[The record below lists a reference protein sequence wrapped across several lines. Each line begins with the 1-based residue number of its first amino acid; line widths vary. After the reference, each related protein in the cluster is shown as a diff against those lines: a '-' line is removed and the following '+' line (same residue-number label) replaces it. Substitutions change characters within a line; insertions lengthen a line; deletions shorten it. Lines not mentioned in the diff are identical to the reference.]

1 MLELSPDQ
9 YTTLRHW
16 FVPERPGPLVGLH
29 VLNSGYGTI
38 CADCWPQP
46 HLILSNV
53 AGNYSL
59 GGDATVLKPQDLS
72 GVIGMIEAPT
82 SFVPLLQESFA
93 DLSVWQRVIYSLG
106 DEPQFVLPD
115 GYDVRRVTAVDTPT
129 IQALSPVSSWIAKTW
144 GGAAGLAASG
154 LAWGAWRNGR
164 LAAIACTFF
173 LGDHIEE
180 IGVAT
185 EPLHRGRGLGVACAG
200 ALCQDIR
207 ARYHTPSWTTSPDNI
222 ASLRVAQ
229 KIGFRHH
236 RDDVLY
242 VTGMPLPE
250 LPARE

>member
-9 YTTLRHW
+9 YTNLRHW
-16 FVPERPGPLVGLH
+16 FVPERPGPLIGLH
-29 VLNSGYGTI
+29 VLNSGHGTLNV
-38 CADCWPQP
+38 DCWPQ
-46 HLILSNV
+46 LRVILSNV

-59 GGDATVLKPQDLS
+59 VGDPTALKPQHLS
-72 GVIGMIEAPT
+72 GMAGMIEAPI
-82 SFVPLLQESFA
+82 SFLPLLRESFA
-93 DLSVWQRVIYSLG
+93 DLRVWQRVVYSLG
-106 DEPQFVLPD
+106 DAPQFVLPD
-115 GYDVRRVTAVDTPT
+115 GYVVRRLTAVDTPT

-154 LAWGAWRNGR
+154 LAWGASRNGR

-185 EPLHRGRGLGVACAG
+185 EPLHRGRGLSVACAG

-207 ARYHTPSWTTSPDNI
+207 ARCHTPSWTTSPDNI

-229 KIGFRHH
+229 KLGFSHH
-236 RDDVLY
+236 HDDVLY
-242 VTGMPLPE
+242 VTGTAIPKPAIPE
-250 LPARE
+250 